1 MLSLKQIG
9 KLDRMERISSELEIA
24 FSNVTVL
31 PKTGGWKMLADV
43 EESLT
48 ITLGQDIFLDEE
60 YILLL
65 SYQ

>member
-1 MLSLKQIG
+1 
-9 KLDRMERISSELEIA
+9 MERISSELEIA